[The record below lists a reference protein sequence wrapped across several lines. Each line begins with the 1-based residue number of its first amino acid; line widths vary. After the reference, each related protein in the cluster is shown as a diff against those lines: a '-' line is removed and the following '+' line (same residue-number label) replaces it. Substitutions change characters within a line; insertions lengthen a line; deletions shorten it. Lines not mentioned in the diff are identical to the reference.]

1 MIVQLCQQEFPPEF
15 GRNTAQFRGVGLM
28 EHPFIAACGAQY
40 QAECYARTR

>member
-28 EHPFIAACGAQY
+28 PFIAACGAQY